1 MYSSFCAAAAA
12 HADDAA
18 MIWMEIYAAASEC
31 LEHALPS
38 AFSCIKVNI
47 LHSTTMRFRHQVSRL
62 NFSRIKAVEP
72 FAFCVMCNQA
82 VGAREHRRKGFT
94 LMEGRKEARENA
106 FSLMRWAAKKRQ
118 KISFNEARKSG
129 GFHHV

>member
-82 VGAREHRRKGFT
+82 DGAREHHRKGFT
-94 LMEGRKEARENA
+94 LMEGKEGGERKCFLINAMGSKKAPEN
-106 FSLMRWAAKKRQ
+106 L
-118 KISFNEARKSG
+118 I
-129 GFHHV
+129 